1 MVLKSSDLFS
11 LELSALSCSCCAEP
25 WPEPCDPT
33 RGVGWVLVEQFGS
46 VRNVSVVLC
55 RGCAHRSGLFLA
67 VAEFVEVEREK
78 RARAAEVDA

>member
-1 MVLKSSDLFS
+1 
-11 LELSALSCSCCAEP
+11 
-25 WPEPCDPT
+25 
-33 RGVGWVLVEQFGS
+33 VLVEQFGS

-67 VAEFVEVEREK
+67 VAEFVEVERVK